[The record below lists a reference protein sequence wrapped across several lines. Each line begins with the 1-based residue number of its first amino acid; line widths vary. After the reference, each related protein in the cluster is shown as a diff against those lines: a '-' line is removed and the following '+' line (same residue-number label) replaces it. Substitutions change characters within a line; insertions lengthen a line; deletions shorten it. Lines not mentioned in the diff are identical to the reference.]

1 MENEMTLEP
10 LRILAR
16 QIGLT
21 ISDAELERLLPA
33 LRRSRAQADQLRDL
47 ISEGVEPATVFAAVR
62 RGGK

>member
-1 MENEMTLEP
+1 MENEMTLEQ

-47 ISEGVEPATVFAAVR
+47 ISEGVEPAAAFAAVR

>member
-1 MENEMTLEP
+1 MENEMTLEQ

-47 ISEGVEPATVFAAVR
+47 ISEGVEPAAVFAAVR